1 MKVLTIT
8 AVITTPGHAPM
19 TVEYSVLLCANAL
32 AQFSALVFVTVL
44 DPPEDALPLPLHV
57 YGTIGHDTPGAA
69 ASEAIRW
76 INEDTKG
83 QILDQTISNVTH

>member
-1 MKVLTIT
+1 MKVLTLQ

-44 DPPEDALPLPLHV
+44 DPPEDCLPLPLHV
-57 YGTIGHDTPGAA
+57 YGTVGHDTPMAA
-69 ASEAIRW
+69 TSEAIAW

-83 QILDQTISNVTH
+83 QILSQAITSTTH